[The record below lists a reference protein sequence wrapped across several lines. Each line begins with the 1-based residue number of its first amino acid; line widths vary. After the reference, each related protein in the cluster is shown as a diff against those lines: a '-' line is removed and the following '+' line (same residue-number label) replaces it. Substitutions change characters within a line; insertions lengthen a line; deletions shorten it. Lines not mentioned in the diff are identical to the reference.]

1 MRSLVVFGGASDQN
15 LNLLKPV
22 QKVVGFV
29 KKPNK
34 KTVASDYG
42 YIAAIALL
50 VKMVIAYR

>member
-42 YIAAIALL
+42 YIAEIHNPAK
-50 VKMVIAYR
+50 VWVSYT